1 VRLEHPQSEGTVVL
15 ILLAA
20 GVCLLVLGAVAKMLD
35 LRLRRD
41 GEAIAVRGLISDALQ
56 RDPSLFGASIAV
68 VRVRVPLWTGS
79 PVTIRIAG
87 QVPSDQLRRAAL
99 QSIRRAAKSD
109 LIVAVRIKSRI
120 AVRPGASPSELRTA
134 RSD

>member
-1 VRLEHPQSEGTVVL
+1 MTQSDGTIVV
-15 ILLAA
+15 ILLGA
-20 GVCLLVLGAVAKMLD
+20 GACLLAVGLVAKMLD

-41 GEAIAVRGLISDALQ
+41 GEAIAVRGLISDALHQ
-56 RDPSLFGASIAV
+56 DPNLFGTSVTV

-79 PVTIRIAG
+79 PVTIRVAG
-87 QVPSDQLRRAAL
+87 EVPSDQLRKAVLR
-99 QSIRRAAKSD
+99 SIKRAAKSD

-120 AVRPGASPSELRTA
+120 DVRPAESTTELRTA